1 MITRDSQPETPALSD
16 STPEQ
21 LALRAKDGSLAAYTR
36 LVGLFEGRLYNF
48 LLRRVSTPSDAE
60 DLTQEA
66 LVRAWTHIDSYDAR
80 WRFSTWLF
88 TIASRLAISKQRHD
102 ALSRPA
108 RESIGRTRSPFEQR
122 DIGAEMDRREQ
133 FDELWSI
140 AEETLSRPQLTA
152 LWLRYAEDCSIGE
165 IATILRKSQVGVRVM
180 LFRTRQTLLASM
192 NKTRARPAPLAVQT
206 KDPPSRFKPQML
218 VGEPS

>member
-1 MITRDSQPETPALSD
+1 M
-16 STPEQ
+16 
-21 LALRAKDGSLAAYTR
+21 RAKEGSLAAYTR
-36 LVGLFEGRLYNF
+36 LVGQFEGRLYNF

-66 LVRAWTHIDSYDAR
+66 LIRAWTHIASYDTR

-102 ALSRPA
+102 SLHRPA
-108 RESIGRTRSPFEQR
+108 REAIARTRSPFEQR
-122 DIGAEMDRREQ
+122 DIGAEVDRREQ
-133 FDELWSI
+133 FEELWTV
-140 AEETLSRPQLTA
+140 AEETLTRPQLTA

-180 LFRTRQTLLASM
+180 LFRTRQSLLARM
-192 NKTRARPAPLAVQT
+192 NKTRPKPSNGAIQT
-206 KDPPSRFKPQML
+206 KEPPSSRFHPSAL
-218 VGEPS
+218 VG